1 MKTLLTSAL
10 IYLAGVAIIL
20 YLKPRLMFANDG
32 QWKEF
37 GLTQDSRHTWFPF
50 WLFCIVWA
58 LLSYMAAYYVFK
70 TYKTPAITET
80 MKPGYYVL
88 DETATTRDGF
98 PKYVFIGEKN
108 PS

>member
-1 MKTLLTSAL
+1 MIAHYT
-10 IYLAGVAIIL
+10 
-20 YLKPRLMFANDG
+20 
-32 QWKEF
+32 
-37 GLTQDSRHTWFPF
+37 
-50 WLFCIVWA
+50 
-58 LLSYMAAYYVFK
+58 FK
-70 TYKTPAITET
+70 TDKTPAITET